1 MNYLLWLLV
10 SYFFKLYFDFNNLLK
25 VMLELGFNFFFFNI
39 LMVTTPLQ
47 SIYQSSIKI
56 KFSTREKLVEPSLEV
71 KNSVMNVLALVGYLR
86 SLALF

>member
-25 VMLELGFNFFFFNI
+25 VMLELGFNFFLNV

-47 SIYQSSIKI
+47 SISQSSIKI

>member
-25 VMLELGFNFFFFNI
+25 VMLELGFNFFFNV

-47 SIYQSSIKI
+47 SISQSSIKI

>member
-1 MNYLLWLLV
+1 MAESNV
-10 SYFFKLYFDFNNLLK
+10 RIRFQFFLN
-25 VMLELGFNFFFFNI
+25 V

-47 SIYQSSIKI
+47 SISWSSIKI

-71 KNSVMNVLALVGYLR
+71 KNSVMNVLVLVGYLR